1 MIIELFMG
9 TTIKNFIFGSF
20 TGHIPMIQRNSYLG
34 KLLELKDKPFI
45 KVLTGMRRCGKSTI
59 LKLYSEALQK
69 MKIEEQRILLL
80 NFESFQFAEIKE
92 ASKLYNW
99 LIARLS
105 KQEKYY
111 ILLDE
116 IQEVANWEQAV
127 NSLMVDYP
135 VDLVITGSNSKLLS
149 SELATFLAGRY
160 VEIPVFTLSL
170 AETIQF
176 SKASVAD
183 QDFIS
188 GEMAFETFLSQGG
201 FPVLYNFPFEKET
214 ANRIVFDIYSSAILR
229 DTVQRFG
236 IRDVELLE
244 RLVRFIFD
252 NIGQKFSAK
261 SIADFFKSQQ
271 RKLDI
276 ATIYNYLNAL
286 ESAFIIYR
294 IPRYDIKG
302 KELLK
307 TQEKFFVS
315 DHGLVRAV
323 LGDRPHHISGILEN
337 IIALELMRRGYKVF
351 VGKMDEIEIDFVAEK
366 ANEKIYI
373 QVTYRM
379 DDPATLDREK
389 KPLLQI
395 ADNYPKYILTMDKT
409 LAGNMEGIIIQYLP
423 EFLLSEMN

>member
-1 MIIELFMG
+1 LKEQDYISTEGAFE
-9 TTIKNFIFGSF
+9 
-20 TGHIPMIQRNSYLG
+20 SYL
-34 KLLELKDKPFI
+34 
-45 KVLTGMRRCGKSTI
+45 
-59 LKLYSEALQK
+59 
-69 MKIEEQRILLL
+69 
-80 NFESFQFAEIKE
+80 
-92 ASKLYNW
+92 SK
-99 LIARLS
+99 
-105 KQEKYY
+105 
-111 ILLDE
+111 
-116 IQEVANWEQAV
+116 
-127 NSLMVDYP
+127 
-135 VDLVITGSNSKLLS
+135 
-149 SELATFLAGRY
+149 
-160 VEIPVFTLSL
+160 
-170 AETIQF
+170 
-176 SKASVAD
+176 
-183 QDFIS
+183 
-188 GEMAFETFLSQGG
+188 GG

-214 ANRIVFDIYSSAILR
+214 ANRIVFGIYSSAILR

-337 IIALELMRRGYKVF
+337 IVALELMRRGYKVF
-351 VGKMDEIEIDFVAEK
+351 VGKLDDIEIDFIAEK
-366 ANEKIYI
+366 LDKKLYI

-379 DDPATLDREK
+379 DNPATLEREK
-389 KPLLQI
+389 RPFLQI

-409 LAGNMEGIIIQYLP
+409 LTGNMEGIIIQYLP
-423 EFLLSEMN
+423 DFLMSEIN

>member
-1 MIIELFMG
+1 MIERKG
-9 TTIKNFIFGSF
+9 
-20 TGHIPMIQRNSYLG
+20 YLE
-34 KLLELKDKPFI
+34 KLLELKDKPLI
-45 KVLTGMRRCGKSTI
+45 KVLTGMRRSGKSSL
-59 LKLYSEALQK
+59 LKLYSEALKK
-69 MKIEEQRILLL
+69 MEIEEHRILLL
-80 NFESFQFAEIKE
+80 NFESFQFAELKE
-92 ASKLYNW
+92 ASRLYEW
-99 LIARLS
+99 LGNRLS
-105 KQEKYY
+105 KEKKHY

-116 IQEVANWEQAV
+116 IQEVTNWEQVV
-127 NSLMVDYP
+127 NSLMVDYA

-160 VEIPVFTLSL
+160 VEIPVFTLSF

-176 SKASVAD
+176 SQAIAKEQQVMLT
-183 QDFIS
+183 
-188 GEMAFETFLSQGG
+188 ETAFENFLSNGG
-201 FPVLYNFPFEKET
+201 FPVLYNFAFEKET

-276 ATIYNYLNAL
+276 STIYNYLNAL

-294 IPRYDIKG
+294 MPRYDIKG

-323 LGDRPHHISGILEN
+323 LGQRPHHISGILEN
-337 IIALELMRRGYKVF
+337 IVAIELMRRGYKVF
-351 VGKMDEIEIDFVAEK
+351 VGKLDDIEIDFIAETGDAK
-366 ANEKIYI
+366 VYI

-379 DDPATLDREK
+379 DDPATLQREK
-389 KPLLQI
+389 RPLLQI
-395 ADNYPKYILTMDKT
+395 ADNYPKYILTMDKS
-409 LAGNMEGIIIQYLP
+409 LEGNVEGIIIKYLP
-423 EFLLSEMN
+423 EFLLD

>member
-1 MIIELFMG
+1 MSAFYG
-9 TTIKNFIFGSF
+9 YTS
-20 TGHIPMIQRNSYLG
+20 MIQRKSYLE
-34 KLLELKDKPFI
+34 KLLELKDKPLI
-45 KVLTGMRRCGKSTI
+45 KVLTGMRRSGKSSI
-59 LKLYSEALQK
+59 LKLYSEALKK
-69 MKIEEQRILLL
+69 MDIEEQRILLL
-80 NFESFQFAEIKE
+80 NFESFQFAELKE
-92 ASKLYNW
+92 ASRLYEW
-99 LIARLS
+99 LGDRLS
-105 KQEKYY
+105 KEKKSY

-116 IQEVANWEQAV
+116 IQEVTNWEQVV
-127 NSLMVDYP
+127 NSLMVDYA

-160 VEIPVFTLSL
+160 VEIPVFTLSF
-170 AETIQF
+170 AESIQF
-176 SKASVAD
+176 SQAIAKEQQVMST
-183 QDFIS
+183 
-188 GEMAFETFLSQGG
+188 ETAFENFLSNGG

-276 ATIYNYLNAL
+276 STIYNYLNAL

-294 IPRYDIKG
+294 MPRYDIKG

-323 LGDRPHHISGILEN
+323 LGHRPHHISGILEN
-337 IIALELMRRGYKVF
+337 IVAIELMRRGYKVF
-351 VGKMDEIEIDFVAEK
+351 VGKLDDIEIDFIAERGD
-366 ANEKIYI
+366 EKVYI

-379 DDPATLDREK
+379 DEPATLQREK
-389 KPLLQI
+389 RPLLQI
-395 ADNYPKYILTMDKT
+395 ADNYPKYILTMDKS
-409 LAGNMEGIIIQYLP
+409 LEGNVEGIIIKYLP
-423 EFLLSEMN
+423 EFLMSEIK

>member
-1 MIIELFMG
+1 MSTFYG
-9 TTIKNFIFGSF
+9 YTS
-20 TGHIPMIQRNSYLG
+20 MIQRKSYLE
-34 KLLELKDKPFI
+34 KLLELKDKPLI
-45 KVLTGMRRCGKSTI
+45 KVLTGMRRSGKSSI
-59 LKLYSEALQK
+59 LKLYSEALKK
-69 MKIEEQRILLL
+69 MDIEEQRILLL
-80 NFESFQFAEIKE
+80 NFESFQFAELKE
-92 ASKLYNW
+92 ASRLYEW
-99 LIARLS
+99 LGDRLS
-105 KQEKYY
+105 KEKKSY

-116 IQEVANWEQAV
+116 IQEVTNWEQVV
-127 NSLMVDYP
+127 NSLMVDYA

-160 VEIPVFTLSL
+160 VEIPVFTLSF
-170 AETIQF
+170 AESIQF
-176 SKASVAD
+176 SQAIAKEQQVMST
-183 QDFIS
+183 
-188 GEMAFETFLSQGG
+188 ETAFENFLSNGG

-276 ATIYNYLNAL
+276 STIYNYLNAL

-294 IPRYDIKG
+294 MPRYDIKG

-323 LGDRPHHISGILEN
+323 LGHRPHHISGILEN
-337 IIALELMRRGYKVF
+337 IVAIELMRRGYKVF
-351 VGKMDEIEIDFVAEK
+351 VGKLDDIEIDFIAERGD
-366 ANEKIYI
+366 EKVYI

-379 DDPATLDREK
+379 DEPATLQREK
-389 KPLLQI
+389 RPLLQI
-395 ADNYPKYILTMDKT
+395 ADNYPKYILTMDKS
-409 LAGNMEGIIIQYLP
+409 LEGNVEGIIIKYLP
-423 EFLLSEMN
+423 EFLMSEIK

>member
-1 MIIELFMG
+1 MSTFYG
-9 TTIKNFIFGSF
+9 YTT
-20 TGHIPMIQRNSYLG
+20 MIQRKSYLE

-45 KVLTGMRRCGKSTI
+45 KVLTGMRRSGKSSI
-59 LKLYSEALQK
+59 LKLYSEALKK
-69 MKIEEQRILLL
+69 MDIEEQRILLL
-80 NFESFQFAEIKE
+80 NFESFQFAELKE
-92 ASKLYNW
+92 ASRLYEW
-99 LIARLS
+99 LGARLS
-105 KQEKYY
+105 KQEKSY

-116 IQEVANWEQAV
+116 IQEVTNWEQVV
-127 NSLMVDYP
+127 NSLMVDYA

-160 VEIPVFTLSL
+160 VEIPVFTLSF
-170 AETIQF
+170 AESIQF
-176 SKASVAD
+176 SQAIAKEQQVMST
-183 QDFIS
+183 
-188 GEMAFETFLSQGG
+188 ETAFENFLSNGG
-201 FPVLYNFPFEKET
+201 FPVLYNFAFEKET

-276 ATIYNYLNAL
+276 STIYNYLNAL

-294 IPRYDIKG
+294 MPRYDIKG

-323 LGDRPHHISGILEN
+323 LGHRPHHISGILEN
-337 IIALELMRRGYKVF
+337 IVAIELMRRGYKVF
-351 VGKMDEIEIDFVAEK
+351 VGKLDDIEIDFIAERGD
-366 ANEKIYI
+366 EKVYI

-379 DDPATLDREK
+379 DEPATLQREK
-389 KPLLQI
+389 RPLLQI
-395 ADNYPKYILTMDKT
+395 ADNYPKYILTMDKS
-409 LAGNMEGIIIQYLP
+409 LEGNVEGIIIKYLP
-423 EFLLSEMN
+423 EFLMSEIK

>member
-1 MIIELFMG
+1 
-9 TTIKNFIFGSF
+9 
-20 TGHIPMIQRNSYLG
+20 MIQRKSYLE
-34 KLLELKDKPFI
+34 KLLELKDKPLI
-45 KVLTGMRRCGKSTI
+45 KVLTGMRRSGKSSI
-59 LKLYSEALQK
+59 LKLYSEALKK
-69 MKIEEQRILLL
+69 MDIEEQRILLL
-80 NFESFQFAEIKE
+80 NFESFQFAELKE
-92 ASKLYNW
+92 ASRLYEW
-99 LIARLS
+99 LGDRLS
-105 KQEKYY
+105 KEKKSY

-116 IQEVANWEQAV
+116 IQEVTNWEQVV
-127 NSLMVDYP
+127 NSLMVDYA

-160 VEIPVFTLSL
+160 VEIPVFTLSF
-170 AETIQF
+170 AESIQF
-176 SKASVAD
+176 SQAIAKEQQVMST
-183 QDFIS
+183 
-188 GEMAFETFLSQGG
+188 ETAFENFLSNGG

-276 ATIYNYLNAL
+276 STIYNYLNAL

-294 IPRYDIKG
+294 MPRYDIKG

-323 LGDRPHHISGILEN
+323 LGHRPHHISGILEN
-337 IIALELMRRGYKVF
+337 IVAIELMRRGYKVF
-351 VGKMDEIEIDFVAEK
+351 VGKLDDIEIDFIAERGD
-366 ANEKIYI
+366 EKVYI

-379 DDPATLDREK
+379 DEPATLQREK
-389 KPLLQI
+389 RPLLQI
-395 ADNYPKYILTMDKT
+395 ADNYPKYILTMDKS
-409 LAGNMEGIIIQYLP
+409 LEGNVEGIIIKYLP
-423 EFLLSEMN
+423 EFLMSEIK

>member
-1 MIIELFMG
+1 
-9 TTIKNFIFGSF
+9 
-20 TGHIPMIQRNSYLG
+20 
-34 KLLELKDKPFI
+34 LLELKDKPLI
-45 KVLTGMRRCGKSTI
+45 KVLTGMRRSGKSSL
-59 LKLYSEALQK
+59 LKLYSEALKK
-69 MKIEEQRILLL
+69 MEIEEHRILLL
-80 NFESFQFAEIKE
+80 NFESFQFAELKE
-92 ASKLYNW
+92 ASRLYEW
-99 LIARLS
+99 LGNRLS
-105 KQEKYY
+105 KEKKHY

-116 IQEVANWEQAV
+116 IQEVTNWEQVV
-127 NSLMVDYP
+127 NSLMVDYA

-160 VEIPVFTLSL
+160 VEIPVFTLSF

-176 SKASVAD
+176 SQAIAKEQQVMLT
-183 QDFIS
+183 
-188 GEMAFETFLSQGG
+188 ETAFENFLSNGG
-201 FPVLYNFPFEKET
+201 FPVLYNFAFEKET

-276 ATIYNYLNAL
+276 STIYNYLNAL

-294 IPRYDIKG
+294 MPRYDIKG

-323 LGDRPHHISGILEN
+323 LGQRPHHISGILEN
-337 IIALELMRRGYKVF
+337 IVAIELMRRGYKVF
-351 VGKMDEIEIDFVAEK
+351 VGKLDDIEIDFIAETGDAK
-366 ANEKIYI
+366 VYI

-379 DDPATLDREK
+379 DDPATLQREK
-389 KPLLQI
+389 RPLLQI
-395 ADNYPKYILTMDKT
+395 ADNYPKYILTMDKS
-409 LAGNMEGIIIQYLP
+409 LEGNVEGIIIKYLP
-423 EFLLSEMN
+423 EFLLD

>member
-1 MIIELFMG
+1 M
-9 TTIKNFIFGSF
+9 NAFI
-20 TGHIPMIQRNSYLG
+20 GHKRMIQRNNYLD
-34 KLLELKDKPFI
+34 KLLEMKDKPFI

-59 LKLYSEALQK
+59 LRLYCEALQK
-69 MKIEEQRILLL
+69 MHIEEQRILLL

-92 ASKLYNW
+92 AAKLYNW
-99 LIARLS
+99 LSARLS

-170 AETIQF
+170 SESILF
-176 SKASVAD
+176 SNAMLKE

-188 GEMAFETFLSQGG
+188 TEGAFESYLSKGG
-201 FPVLYNFPFEKET
+201 FPVLYNFPVEKET

-244 RLVRFIFD
+244 RLVRFVFD

-261 SIADFFKSQQ
+261 SIADYFKSQQ

-286 ESAFIIYR
+286 ESAFILYR
-294 IPRYDIKG
+294 MPRYDIKG

-323 LGDRPHHISGILEN
+323 LGHRPHHISGILEN
-337 IIALELMRRGYKVF
+337 IVAIELMRRGYKVF
-351 VGKMDEIEIDFVAEK
+351 VGKFDDIEIDFIAEK
-366 ANEKIYI
+366 GDEKVYI

-379 DDPATLDREK
+379 DEPSTLQREK
-389 KPLLQI
+389 RPLLQI
-395 ADNYPKYILTMDKT
+395 EDNYPKYILTMDKT

-423 EFLLSEMN
+423 DFLMSEIK